1 MIAAMSAIHL
11 IGGEKGG
18 VGKSLVARILA
29 QYLIDH
35 AQSFQAFD
43 ADKTHGALLRFYAQY
58 TLPALLD
65 DFASFDHVVEAAAVE
80 PHKTVLV
87 DLGAQSFAPLVRWMD
102 DSRVLET
109 ASELQLRIVYW
120 HVMDSGRDSVELLRL
135 LLDRFE
141 GRLAVQLVLNQ
152 VRGEQFDILEQS
164 GQRTRAEQLGAKPIV
179 LPRLADATMQ
189 KLDASSSSFWAAV
202 NQSSTASGTLGLLER
217 QRLTV
222 WLKRVYEQID
232 SIGL

>member
-1 MIAAMSAIHL
+1 MSTIHL

-35 AQSFQAFD
+35 AQAFQAFD
-43 ADKTHGALLRFYAQY
+43 ADRTHGALLRFYAQY
-58 TLPALLD
+58 TQPALLD
-65 DFASFDHVVEAAAVE
+65 DFHSFDRVVEAAAAD

-87 DLGAQSFAPLVRWMD
+87 DLSAQSFAPLVRWME

-109 ASELQLRIVYW
+109 ATELQLTITYW
-120 HVMDSGRDSVELLRL
+120 HVMDAGRDSVELLRL
-135 LLDRFE
+135 LLDQFE
-141 GRLAVQLVLNQ
+141 ARLPLVLVLNQ
-152 VRGEQFDILEQS
+152 VRGEQFDLLERS
-164 GQRTRAEQLGAKPIV
+164 GQRARAQQLGAKSMV
-179 LPRLADATMQ
+179 LQRLADATMQ
-189 KLDASSSSFWAAV
+189 KLDASNTSFWAAV

-222 WLKRVYEQID
+222 WLKRAYEQID
-232 SIGL
+232 LVGV

>member
-1 MIAAMSAIHL
+1 MSTIHL

-35 AQSFQAFD
+35 AQAFQAFD
-43 ADKTHGALLRFYAQY
+43 ADRTHGALLRFYAQY
-58 TLPALLD
+58 TQPALLD
-65 DFASFDHVVEAAAVE
+65 DFHSFDRVVEAAAAD

-87 DLGAQSFAPLVRWMD
+87 DLSAQSFAPLVRWME

-109 ASELQLRIVYW
+109 VTELQLTITYW
-120 HVMDSGRDSVELLRL
+120 HVMDAGRDSVELLRL
-135 LLDRFE
+135 LLDQFE
-141 GRLAVQLVLNQ
+141 ARLPLVLVLNQ
-152 VRGEQFDILEQS
+152 VRGEQFDLLERS
-164 GQRTRAEQLGAKPIV
+164 GQRARAQQLGAKSMV
-179 LPRLADATMQ
+179 LQRLADATMQ
-189 KLDASSSSFWAAV
+189 KLDASNTSFWAAV

-222 WLKRVYEQID
+222 WLKRAYEQID
-232 SIGL
+232 LVGV

>member
-1 MIAAMSAIHL
+1 MSTIHL

-35 AQSFQAFD
+35 AQAFQAFD
-43 ADKTHGALLRFYAQY
+43 ADRTHGALLRFYAQY
-58 TLPALLD
+58 TQPALLD
-65 DFASFDHVVEAAAVE
+65 DFHSFDRVVEAAAAD

-87 DLGAQSFAPLVRWMD
+87 DLSAQSFAPLVRWME

-109 ASELQLRIVYW
+109 ASELQLTITYW
-120 HVMDSGRDSVELLRL
+120 HVMDAGRDSVELLRL
-135 LLDRFE
+135 LLDQFE
-141 GRLAVQLVLNQ
+141 ARLPLVLVLNQ
-152 VRGEQFDILEQS
+152 VRGEQFDILERS
-164 GQRTRAEQLGAKPIV
+164 GQRARAQQLGARSMV
-179 LPRLADATMQ
+179 LQRLADATMQ
-189 KLDASSSSFWAAV
+189 KLDASNTSFWAAV

-222 WLKRVYEQID
+222 WLKRAYEQID
-232 SIGL
+232 LVGV

>member
-1 MIAAMSAIHL
+1 MSTIHL

-35 AQSFQAFD
+35 AQAFQAFD
-43 ADKTHGALLRFYAQY
+43 ADRTHGALLRFYAQY
-58 TLPALLD
+58 TQPALLD
-65 DFASFDHVVEAAAVE
+65 DFHSFDRVVEAAAAD

-87 DLGAQSFAPLVRWMD
+87 DLSAQSFAPLVRWME

-109 ASELQLRIVYW
+109 ATELQLTITYW
-120 HVMDSGRDSVELLRL
+120 HVMDAGRDSVELLRL
-135 LLDRFE
+135 LLDQFE
-141 GRLAVQLVLNQ
+141 ARLPLVLVLNR
-152 VRGEQFDILEQS
+152 VRGEQFDLLERS
-164 GQRTRAEQLGAKPIV
+164 GQRARAQQLGAKSMV
-179 LPRLADATMQ
+179 LQRLADATMQ
-189 KLDASSSSFWAAV
+189 KLDASNTSFWAAV

-222 WLKRVYEQID
+222 WLKRAYEQID
-232 SIGL
+232 LVGV

>member
-1 MIAAMSAIHL
+1 MSTIHL

-35 AQSFQAFD
+35 AQAFQAFD
-43 ADKTHGALLRFYAQY
+43 ADRTHGALLRFYAQY
-58 TLPALLD
+58 TQPALLD
-65 DFASFDHVVEAAAVE
+65 DFHSFDRVVEAAAAD

-87 DLGAQSFAPLVRWMD
+87 DLSAQSFAPLVRWME

-109 ASELQLRIVYW
+109 ATELQLTITYW
-120 HVMDSGRDSVELLRL
+120 HVMDAGRDSVELLRL
-135 LLDRFE
+135 LLDQFE
-141 GRLAVQLVLNQ
+141 ARLPLVLVLNQ
-152 VRGEQFDILEQS
+152 VRGEQFDILERS
-164 GQRTRAEQLGAKPIV
+164 GQRARAQQLGAKSMV
-179 LPRLADATMQ
+179 LQRLADATMQ
-189 KLDASSSSFWAAV
+189 KLDASNTSFWAAV

-222 WLKRVYEQID
+222 WLKRAYEQID
-232 SIGL
+232 LVGV

>member
-1 MIAAMSAIHL
+1 MSTIHL

-35 AQSFQAFD
+35 AQAFQAFD
-43 ADKTHGALLRFYAQY
+43 ADRTHGALLRFYAQY
-58 TLPALLD
+58 TQPALLD
-65 DFASFDHVVEAAAVE
+65 DFHSFDRVVEAAAAD

-87 DLGAQSFAPLVRWMD
+87 DLSAQSFAPLVRWME

-109 ASELQLRIVYW
+109 ASELQLTITYW
-120 HVMDSGRDSVELLRL
+120 HVMDAGRDSVELLRL
-135 LLDRFE
+135 LLDQFE
-141 GRLAVQLVLNQ
+141 ARLPLVLVLNQ
-152 VRGEQFDILEQS
+152 VRGEQFDLLERS
-164 GQRTRAEQLGAKPIV
+164 GQRARAQQLGAKSMV
-179 LPRLADATMQ
+179 LQRLADATMQ
-189 KLDASSSSFWAAV
+189 KLDASNTSFWAAV

-222 WLKRVYEQID
+222 WLKRAYEQID
-232 SIGL
+232 LVGV

>member
-1 MIAAMSAIHL
+1 MSTIHL

-35 AQSFQAFD
+35 AQAFQAFD
-43 ADKTHGALLRFYAQY
+43 ADRTHGALLRFYAQY
-58 TLPALLD
+58 TQPALLD
-65 DFASFDHVVEAAAVE
+65 DFHSFDRVVEAAAAD

-87 DLGAQSFAPLVRWMD
+87 DLSAQSFAPLVRWME

-109 ASELQLRIVYW
+109 ATELQLTITYW
-120 HVMDSGRDSVELLRL
+120 HVMDAGRDSVELLRL
-135 LLDRFE
+135 LLDQFE
-141 GRLAVQLVLNQ
+141 ARLPLVLVLNQ
-152 VRGEQFDILEQS
+152 VRGEQFDILERS
-164 GQRTRAEQLGAKPIV
+164 GQRARAQQLGARSMV
-179 LPRLADATMQ
+179 LQRLADATMQ
-189 KLDASSSSFWAAV
+189 KLDASNTSFWAAV

-222 WLKRVYEQID
+222 WLKRAYEQID
-232 SIGL
+232 LVGV

>member
-1 MIAAMSAIHL
+1 MSTIHL

-35 AQSFQAFD
+35 AQAFQAFD
-43 ADKTHGALLRFYAQY
+43 ADRTHGALLRFYAQY
-58 TLPALLD
+58 TQPALLD
-65 DFASFDHVVEAAAVE
+65 DFHSFDRVVEAAAAD

-87 DLGAQSFAPLVRWMD
+87 DLSAQSFAPLVRWME

-109 ASELQLRIVYW
+109 VTELQLTITYW
-120 HVMDSGRDSVELLRL
+120 HVMDAGRDSVELLRL
-135 LLDRFE
+135 LLDQFE
-141 GRLAVQLVLNQ
+141 ARLPLVLVLNQ
-152 VRGEQFDILEQS
+152 VRGEQFDILERS
-164 GQRTRAEQLGAKPIV
+164 GQRARAQQLGAKSMV
-179 LPRLADATMQ
+179 LQRLADATMQ
-189 KLDASSSSFWAAV
+189 KLDASNTSFWAAV

-222 WLKRVYEQID
+222 WLKRAYEQID
-232 SIGL
+232 LVGV

>member
-1 MIAAMSAIHL
+1 MSTIHL

-35 AQSFQAFD
+35 AQAFQAFD
-43 ADKTHGALLRFYAQY
+43 ADRTHGALLRFYAQY
-58 TLPALLD
+58 TQPALLD
-65 DFASFDHVVEAAAVE
+65 DFHSFDRVVEAAAAD

-87 DLGAQSFAPLVRWMD
+87 DLSAQSFAPLVRWME

-109 ASELQLRIVYW
+109 ASELQLTITYW
-120 HVMDSGRDSVELLRL
+120 HVMDAGRDSVQLLRL
-135 LLDRFE
+135 LLDQFE
-141 GRLAVQLVLNQ
+141 ARLPLVLVLNQ
-152 VRGEQFDILEQS
+152 VRGEQFDILERS
-164 GQRTRAEQLGAKPIV
+164 GQRARAQQLGAKSMA
-179 LPRLADATMQ
+179 LQRLADATMQ
-189 KLDASSSSFWAAV
+189 KLDASNTSFWAAV

-222 WLKRVYEQID
+222 WLKRAYEQID
-232 SIGL
+232 LVGV

>member
-1 MIAAMSAIHL
+1 MSTIHL

-35 AQSFQAFD
+35 AQAFQAFD
-43 ADKTHGALLRFYAQY
+43 ADRTHGALLRFYAQY
-58 TLPALLD
+58 TQPALLD
-65 DFASFDHVVEAAAVE
+65 DFHSFDRVVEAAAAD

-87 DLGAQSFAPLVRWMD
+87 DLSAQSFAPLVRWME

-109 ASELQLRIVYW
+109 ATELQLTITYW
-120 HVMDSGRDSVELLRL
+120 HVMDAGRDSVELLRL
-135 LLDRFE
+135 LLDQFE
-141 GRLAVQLVLNQ
+141 ARLPLVLVLNQ
-152 VRGEQFDILEQS
+152 VRGEQFDLLERS
-164 GQRTRAEQLGAKPIV
+164 GQRARAQQLGAKSMV
-179 LPRLADATMQ
+179 LQRLADATMQ
-189 KLDASSSSFWAAV
+189 KLDASNTSFWAAV

-222 WLKRVYEQID
+222 WLKRAYEQID
-232 SIGL
+232 IVGV

>member
-1 MIAAMSAIHL
+1 MSTIHL

-35 AQSFQAFD
+35 AQAFQAFD
-43 ADKTHGALLRFYAQY
+43 ADRTHGALLRFYAQY
-58 TLPALLD
+58 TQPALLD
-65 DFASFDHVVEAAAVE
+65 DFHSFDRVVEAAAAD

-87 DLGAQSFAPLVRWMD
+87 DLSAQSFAPLVRWME

-109 ASELQLRIVYW
+109 ASELQLTITYW
-120 HVMDSGRDSVELLRL
+120 HVMDAGRDSVELLRL
-135 LLDRFE
+135 LLDQFE
-141 GRLAVQLVLNQ
+141 ARLPLVLVLNQ
-152 VRGEQFDILEQS
+152 VRGEQFDILERS
-164 GQRTRAEQLGAKPIV
+164 GQRARAQQLGAKSMV
-179 LPRLADATMQ
+179 LQRLADATMQ
-189 KLDASSSSFWAAV
+189 KLDASNTSFWAAV

-222 WLKRVYEQID
+222 WLKRAYEQID
-232 SIGL
+232 LVGV